1 MQKQQAVSL
10 LQLGIFLAVA
20 GLAIKLALA
29 IGLVLQPFAN
39 LAILAGIVLAIIGLV
54 APGKRL

>member
-1 MQKQQAVSL
+1 MQKQKAVSL

-29 IGLVLQPFAN
+29 VGLVLQPFAN
-39 LAILAGIVLAIIGLV
+39 LAILAGVVLAIIGLV